1 MGNYLTKKKTI
12 KLGSGQDC
20 ALLEPP
26 MLAAAAAVV
35 REVVVTK
42 GKQ

>member
-1 MGNYLTKKKTI
+1 MGNYLTKKKKI

-20 ALLEPP
+20 ALLEPA
-26 MLAAAAAVV
+26 MLDAAAAVV
-35 REVVVTK
+35 RAVVVTK